1 MNEKRNT
8 LLIVLGIIAGIFGTW
23 SMINGLKYIKEKNKG
38 QDVTVEQLVDKF
50 QAQLPLESSSD
61 SYKMSMTGLEVRNDS
76 LVYMTNVE
84 GDEQFMTRFVSED
97 YRNQLYKGL
106 LEDIVSEYD
115 RYLLIRTACDE
126 GMVIAYEYYDAD
138 DNLLIKYSYSAD
150 IYKPLL

>member
-23 SMINGLKYIKEKNKG
+23 SMKDGLKYIN
-38 QDVTVEQLVDKF
+38 KF

-106 LEDIVSEYD
+106 L
-115 RYLLIRTACDE
+115 
-126 GMVIAYEYYDAD
+126 
-138 DNLLIKYSYSAD
+138 
-150 IYKPLL
+150 